1 MDDRPAQLGQWMALA
16 EQALNTAQANL
27 DARDLRATVNRAYY
41 AVFYSASA
49 VLLTEEL
56 ERRKHS
62 GLISA
67 FREHLIKPGLIEAE
81 YSNIYGEAMVIRE
94 DADYAVQI
102 PVDAEMAETALKQA
116 YRFVRR
122 MGRYLVERGLWNETP
137 E

>member
-49 VLLTEEL
+49 VLLTEGI

-62 GLISA
+62 GVISA
-67 FREHLIKPGLIEAE
+67 FREYLIKPGLIEAE

-116 YRFVRR
+116 YRFVQR
-122 MGRYLVERGLWNETP
+122 MRRYLVERGLWNETL